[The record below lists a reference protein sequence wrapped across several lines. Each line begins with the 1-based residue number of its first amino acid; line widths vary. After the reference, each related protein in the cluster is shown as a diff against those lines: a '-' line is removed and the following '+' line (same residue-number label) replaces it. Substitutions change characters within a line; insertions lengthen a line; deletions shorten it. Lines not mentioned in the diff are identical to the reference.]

1 MLPDTDD
8 IPVIRTDFSD
18 QEAWE
23 AVRAAI
29 LAPGDAGSFTVHVEF
44 VDDRAF
50 EDLAPQQILDLA
62 QSHSTTRYY
71 PCLFVVDRATLSADA
86 WPALVIDIQEEPGR
100 SFRAVAEALHQ
111 IESNLATDNMDLWE
125 FAAAVGPD
133 GVFRGLDGP
142 PIEVMLRAFRD
153 GLVNHAG
160 SGQRASSGLG

>member
-29 LAPGDAGSFTVHVEF
+29 LAPGDAGGFTVHVEF

-50 EDLAPQQILDLA
+50 QDLTPQQILDLA
-62 QSHSTTRYY
+62 RSRSTTRYH
-71 PCLFVVDRATLSADA
+71 PCLFVVDRVALSTDA
-86 WPALVIDIQEEPGR
+86 WPALVIDVQEEPGR
-100 SFRAVAEALHQ
+100 SFRAVPEALHQ
-111 IESNLATDNMDLWE
+111 IESNLATDTMDLLE
-125 FAAAVGPD
+125 FAAGAGPD

-142 PIEVMLRAFRD
+142 PIEVMLRALRD
-153 GLVNHAG
+153 GLVNHDG
-160 SGQRASSGLG
+160 SGHRASSGLG